1 MKLISLDRSSP
12 QNTTEMNK
20 PNVPILIATILT
32 TLAFFAHTF
41 GGDIELRMIQPESD
55 ITNGEQNQQ
64 IWTMARCGWHWISF
78 DLLFASVGLIL
89 VNFTNFFENKRTVLQ
104 ILSFYFLGYA
114 IVWVLI
120 LLISRSF
127 PDNFLKLGQWIL
139 LLTISGL
146 IFLGNKKIIRSTQTK

>member
-1 MKLISLDRSSP
+1 MTKL
-12 QNTTEMNK
+12 
-20 PNVPILIATILT
+20 NVPILLASVLT

-41 GGDIELRMIQPESD
+41 GGDIELRMIQPEVG
-55 ITNGEQNQQ
+55 INNWAEHQQ

-78 DLLFASVGLIL
+78 DLLLASIALIL
-89 VNFTNFFENKRTVLQ
+89 VNFTNFFESKKTVLQ

-114 IVWVLI
+114 IVWIVI
-120 LLISRSF
+120 LLISKSF

-146 IFLGNKKIIRSTQTK
+146 IYYGNKKLTTAIQAK